1 MKIKKTLLSGLLL
14 MGCLFASAQDQQ
26 PKTEYVFN
34 PHFYVQLQ
42 GGGQYTLGEIAFDKL
57 ISPNAQFAIGYNF
70 TPLFGARLN
79 VNAWQSKG
87 GWNGSNVGNVV
98 AYDDPSWKY
107 KYIAPA
113 LDITYNLSN
122 AVAGFNP
129 NRLFNLGVFA
139 GIGVNFA
146 WDNDEAAEVNNIIKV
161 DYQST
166 QAAGR
171 PSYADQNLRY
181 LWDGSKARVFG
192 QFGVTGDFR
201 ITDNLSA
208 GIELAANVIT
218 DRYNSKKAGNADWY
232 FNGLVGVKY
241 AFGKTYTTRTV
252 APQAPVERVIERVIE
267 KVASAERPAAPKT
280 AAAQVQAEK
289 IEPLRRD
296 IFFTIR
302 SFTIVPDEMVKV
314 KEIADYLAK
323 YPNATVTVT
332 GYADKGTGNPTINK
346 SYSEKRAKAVVDAL
360 VNKYGVARS
369 RIVSDSKGDTE
380 QPFAEQVKNRVSI
393 CIAQ

>member
-57 ISPNAQFAIGYNF
+57 LSPNAQFAIGYNF

-87 GWNGSNVGNVV
+87 GIEMGDT
-98 AYDDPSWKY
+98 YKWKF
-107 KYIAPA
+107 KYVAPA
-113 LDITYNLSN
+113 IDITYNLSN

-139 GIGVNFA
+139 GVGVNFA
-146 WDNDEAAEVNNIIKV
+146 WDNDEAGKAE
-161 DYQST
+161 
-166 QAAGR
+166 AALAAAY
-171 PSYADQNLRY
+171 PMAHAKYADQNLRY
-181 LWDGSKARVFG
+181 LWNGSKARVFG

-346 SYSEKRAKAVVDAL
+346 GYSEKRAKAVVDAL

>member
-26 PKTEYVFN
+26 PQTEYVFN
-34 PHFYVQLQ
+34 PHFYVQVQ

-57 ISPNAQFAIGYNF
+57 LSPNAQIAVGYNF

-87 GWNGSNVGNVV
+87 GISMGET
-98 AYDDPSWKY
+98 YKWKY
-107 KYIAPA
+107 KYVAPA
-113 LDITYNLSN
+113 IDVTYNLSN

-139 GIGVNFA
+139 GLGVNFA
-146 WDNDEAAEVNNIIKV
+146 WDNDEAGKAE
-161 DYQST
+161 
-166 QAAGR
+166 AALAATY
-171 PSYADQNLRY
+171 PMAHAQYNDQNLRY

-208 GIELAANVIT
+208 GVEFAANVLS

-267 KVASAERPAAPKT
+267 KVAERPAAPKT
-280 AAAQVQAEK
+280 ATAQVQAEK
-289 IEPLRRD
+289 VEPLRRD

-302 SFTIVPDEMVKV
+302 SFTIVPEEMTKV
-314 KEIADYLAK
+314 QEIADYLKK
-323 YPNATVTVT
+323 YPNATVAVT
-332 GYADKGTGNPTINK
+332 GYADRGTGNPTINK
-346 SYSEKRAKAVVDAL
+346 GYSEKRAKAVVDAL
-360 VNKYGVARS
+360 VNKYGISRS
-369 RIVSDSKGDTE
+369 RITADSKGDTE